1 MAPNIDKFTSVFLIL
16 LSGFLWWSLR
26 EIPADAAYYPK
37 ALVFCLFVCSLIL
50 LIQPLIS
57 RISHKTSAPEC
68 SGFVYRRPIFELV
81 GLSVI
86 YLFVLPYL
94 GFIVSSVIFLVV
106 LMWRL
111 GVRHWLLLA
120 GVSIATVVLVY
131 LGFEKGLMVP
141 LPDGYSV
148 WSLFY

>member
-1 MAPNIDKFTSVFLIL
+1 MASNIDKFTSVFLML
-16 LSGFLWWSLR
+16 LSGFLWWSLGDVPGD
-26 EIPADAAYYPK
+26 IAYYPK
-37 ALVFCLFVCSLIL
+37 ALVFCLFGCYLIL
-50 LIQPLIS
+50 LIKPLIS
-57 RISHKTSAPEC
+57 RISHKTSVPEC
-68 SGFVYRRPIFELV
+68 PGFVYRRPIFELV
-81 GLSVI
+81 GLSAV

-94 GFIVSSVIFLVV
+94 GFIASTVIFLAV

-141 LPDGYSV
+141 LPNGYSV